1 LIDDQPAVVA
11 ERSERPGIGRRPLGG
26 VDGIFVI
33 IENLKISE
41 LLKTKESLQFQKTFK
56 VSKKGEGTFLK

>member
-1 LIDDQPAVVA
+1 
-11 ERSERPGIGRRPLGG
+11 
-26 VDGIFVI
+26 VI